1 MILGGIMMKV
11 YEMEMEF
18 ELFVGL
24 KEINDFMELMGFEEK
39 TGVPGCTLIVSQTL
53 PFIPNEEYL
62 RKVEGIIRDHYGN
75 EKVEVLDCKFK
86 GYKKFL
92 EKEIKE

>member
-1 MILGGIMMKV
+1 MKV

-24 KEINDFMELMGFEEK
+24 KEINDFMGIMGFEEK
-39 TGVPGCTLIVSQTL
+39 MGVPGCTLTVSQTL

-62 RKVEGIIRDHYGN
+62 RKVEEIIRDHYGN
-75 EKVEVLDCKFK
+75 EKVEVLDDKQISYFAAIRK
-86 GYKKFL
+86 YNILYQFM
-92 EKEIKE
+92 